1 MQGLGKQLTLH
12 EGSKEVNVKPRFS
25 KISLALDIENSKLL
39 NPKPCAD
46 DCLALKANF
55 NNIFSDHVQ
64 QLFVNMASIDS

>member
-12 EGSKEVNVKPRFS
+12 EDSKEVNVKPRFS

-46 DCLALKANF
+46 DCLALKA
-55 NNIFSDHVQ
+55 IQ
-64 QLFVNMASIDS
+64 QTLTTFFLITSNSFL